1 MSPALDL
8 FYDAQPLIDETPST
22 ATIVVVRDNDIDSA
36 VGAAATRACI
46 YNAWMLSFLKSYLVS

>member
-36 VGAAATRACI
+36 VGAALREHA